1 MAYREIKTSRYMGGG
16 IIRHTHRTEYY
27 KGYQDYRK
35 EWLKKQMTEQKQKD
49 ENKTFS
55 DYLNDLKS
63 VYTEAATKRAAI
75 KSEFHKKHDE
85 DMRIFN
91 FPRNDYEKQAAQVRM
106 LDAEKDYKDA
116 IETLRDS
123 TGNAVQKIREGF
135 SKCVQDRYF
144 PSGAKIDDNTVKLL
158 NSGISLSGD
167 EIAKIAEDNKDNPTM
182 LRIISG
188 YCDRN
193 GISNSA
199 AKLWE
204 IQAKSGGSKEMELF
218 DALVDNVMTAAG
230 GSDAA
235 AEVWGIQ
242 GGFFENQ
249 YNKTVAAINNDP
261 AASPEYGKEIA
272 NQVLNKIIE
281 ERGQSDDNE

>member
-1 MAYREIKTSRYMGGG
+1 MAFRETKTERYMGGG

-49 ENKTFS
+49 ENKTIS
-55 DYLNDLKS
+55 DYLNDLKT

-91 FPRNDYEKQAAQVRM
+91 YPRNDFELQAAQVRM
-106 LDAEKDYKDA
+106 LDAENDYKDA
-116 IETLRDS
+116 ISALRDS

-135 SKCVQDRYF
+135 SKCVQRRYF
-144 PSGAKIDDNTVKLL
+144 PSGAKIDDNMIKLL
-158 NSGISLSGD
+158 NSGIKLSGD
-167 EIAKIAEDNKDNPTM
+167 EIAQLAEDNKNNPTM
-182 LRIISG
+182 LRVISG

-193 GISNSA
+193 GITNSA
-199 AKLWE
+199 AKLGE
-204 IQAKSGGSKEMELF
+204 IQALSGGSKELELF
-218 DALVDNVMTAAG
+218 DALADNVMSAAC

-235 AEVWGIQ
+235 AEVWSIQ
-242 GGFFENQ
+242 SGFFDNQ
-249 YNKTVAAINNDP
+249 YNKTVAAISNDP
-261 AASPEYGKEIA
+261 TAA
-272 NQVLNKIIE
+272 NQLLDKIIE
-281 ERGQSDDNE
+281 DGGQSNDNE